1 MAKSAAN
8 GAQPGAA
15 HDAQARDERARNVDG
30 AREVVLALQ
39 GVRRTYRRGT
49 SDVAAL
55 DGVDLEVRA
64 GEWVAI
70 VGPSGCGKSTLLN
83 LASGVD
89 RPDAGARG
97 GRALLCGVD
106 LGRASEKELVRLR
119 RHAIGVVFQAFHLV
133 PNLSALE
140 NVNLPLAL
148 AGRGDVR
155 RAIELLERVGLAARV
170 HHHPGE
176 LSGGEEQRVAVARA
190 LVHRPRLV
198 VADEP
203 TGNLDSASGARVLD
217 ALDELR
223 RTEGAALVMATHDER
238 VAARADRIVHVA
250 DGRIVDAGA
259 AR

>member
-1 MAKSAAN
+1 M
-8 GAQPGAA
+8 
-15 HDAQARDERARNVDG
+15 
-30 AREVVLALQ
+30 LALH
-39 GVRRTYRRGT
+39 GVRRTYRRGA

-55 DGVDLEVRA
+55 AGVDLEVRA

-83 LASGVD
+83 MASGVD
-89 RPDAGARG
+89 RPDAPPAG
-97 GRALLCGVD
+97 GRASVCGID
-106 LGRASEKELVRLR
+106 LGAASEKQLVMLR
-119 RHAIGVVFQAFHLV
+119 RTSIGVVFQAFHLV

-148 AGRGDVR
+148 AGRGDER
-155 RAIELLERVGLAARV
+155 RALLLLERVGLAARV

-190 LVHRPRLV
+190 LVHRPKLV

-203 TGNLDSASGARVLD
+203 TGNLDSHSGARVLD

-238 VAARADRIVHVA
+238 VAARADRIVHMA
-250 DGRIVDAGA
+250 DGRVVDAGT